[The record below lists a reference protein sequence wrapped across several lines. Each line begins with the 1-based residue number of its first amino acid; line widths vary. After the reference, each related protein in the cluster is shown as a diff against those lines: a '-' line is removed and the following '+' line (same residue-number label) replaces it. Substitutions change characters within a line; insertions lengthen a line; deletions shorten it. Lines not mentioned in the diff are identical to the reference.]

1 MCSKHSRLSVK
12 GGKCVLTKDCLDS
25 VPTDI
30 RKLDL
35 WDAGVHCDGVYR
47 HTKGKFSRVGAASS
61 GHG

>member
-1 MCSKHSRLSVK
+1 MHINKRLL
-12 GGKCVLTKDCLDS
+12 GLS

-47 HTKGKFSRVGAASS
+47 HTKGKFSRVGAAAS
-61 GHG
+61 GHS